1 MAVSTL
7 LASPETPNTK
17 LSTMKTIRTTEIL
30 STARVECQTN
40 QENTS
45 TNNTEASW
53 LLMPSRPPRMR
64 PDEVM

>member
-1 MAVSTL
+1 MAVSIL

-45 TNNTEASW
+45 TNSTDASW
-53 LLMPSRPPRMR
+53 LLIPSRPLRIR
-64 PDEVM
+64 PEEVI